1 MEINQNYHN
10 FNNMNKTDF
19 LAIILG
25 ALGMT
30 SCNSPQSKSMADV
43 FPNNL
48 VTLVESPYNLDMN
61 ALAHIEGLMINDSS
75 LIVCDYHSGESYTLF
90 DLKTGSMLGR
100 YGTVGQGPKEIP
112 LGCAGSLE
120 GNSFYAFDDQVK
132 IIVKY
137 DIDSLRQ
144 NIHSPLV
151 RLSKYDIKDAQ
162 LSKIVPINDSLFVGA
177 GVYQEKY
184 QYLLFNKASKVLNYA
199 VEIYNSQESG
209 FNIYHKYLSNQGNL
223 EKRPGKN
230 QFVYSINLSSNL
242 DFFEVRGNDIS
253 LTKSLRFGNP
263 EYQPAQNGSLNRVIP
278 TENSIMGYLDIS
290 ATDEYVYALYS
301 DKKWK
306 DSRYNSDMVLTF
318 DWQGKMIRMYKL
330 PQPAYYIAVD
340 ENSHRM
346 YAAVMRESGE
356 WDIASYDISD

>member
-1 MEINQNYHN
+1 M
-10 FNNMNKTDF
+10 
-19 LAIILG
+19 LILG
-25 ALGMT
+25 VLGII
-30 SCNSPQSKSMADV
+30 SCNNPKNKSMIDV

-48 VTLVESPYNLDMN
+48 VTLVESPYNLDVN
-61 ALAHIEGLMINDSS
+61 ALAQIEGLMINDSS

-90 DLKTGSMLGR
+90 DLKTGRMLGR
-100 YGTVGQGPKEIP
+100 YGAIGQGPEEIP
-112 LGCAGSLE
+112 LGCMGSLE

-137 DIDSLRQ
+137 DVDSLRK

-162 LSKIVPINDSLFVGA
+162 LSRIIPINDSLFVGA
-177 GVYQEKY
+177 GVYKEKY
-184 QYLLFNKASKVLNYA
+184 QYLLFNKVSKVLNYA
-199 VEIYNSQESG
+199 IEIYNSQESS
-209 FNIYHKYLSNQGNL
+209 FNLYHKYLSNQGIL
-223 EKRPGKN
+223 KKRPGKN

-242 DFFEVRGNDIS
+242 DFFEVHENNIHS
-253 LTKSLRFGNP
+253 IQSLRFGNP
-263 EYQPAQNGSLNRVIP
+263 EYQPVQNGNLNRVVP
-278 TENSIMGYLDIS
+278 TEKTIMGYLDIC

-301 DKKWK
+301 DKRWK
-306 DSRYNSDMVLTF
+306 DSHYNANIVLTF

-346 YAAVMRESGE
+346 YTAVMRESGE